1 MSAYKTAP
9 QGKDPELWEQA
20 QKRVS
25 FKRHLTTYII
35 VNLFL
40 WILWFLTDRDY
51 DGGYFPWPVWPTV
64 GWGIGLAFNYIGV
77 YVIPGSQSVEK
88 EYQKLSDKNNKQ

>member
-1 MSAYKTAP
+1 MSDYKTAP

-20 QKRVS
+20 QKRVG
-25 FKRHLTTYII
+25 FKRHLATYII

-51 DGGYFPWPVWPTV
+51 NGDYFPWPIWPTI

-77 YVIPGSQSVEK
+77 YVVPRSNSVER
-88 EYQKLSDKNNKQ
+88 EYEKLSKNQNH

>member
-1 MSAYKTAP
+1 MSDYKTAP

-20 QKRVS
+20 QKRVA
-25 FKRHLTTYII
+25 FKRHLATYII

-51 DGGYFPWPVWPTV
+51 DRSYFPWPIWPTV

-77 YVIPGSQSVEK
+77 YVMPKSDSVER
-88 EYQKLSDKNNKQ
+88 EYEKLSKKQNH

>member
-1 MSAYKTAP
+1 MSDYKTAP

-20 QKRVS
+20 QKRVG
-25 FKRHLTTYII
+25 FKRHLATYII

-51 DGGYFPWPVWPTV
+51 DRSYFP
-64 GWGIGLAFNYIGV
+64 
-77 YVIPGSQSVEK
+77 
-88 EYQKLSDKNNKQ
+88 